1 MIKHTIATLAL
12 TLLSTPITA
21 DTWYDIDGGSYVIID
36 DDKLSI
42 HDLSSFYY
50 FDEVFSDARTGAAV
64 RLCIGADEGPGIGTD
79 CLGWFQPQANF
90 SNHGKNRSLHFDISR
105 MPLVFEM
112 FEQLL
117 NRGLS
122 MKMSI
127 DNGDLFYASTLN
139 KEYELNREAIN
150 ILNLND

>member
-12 TLLSTPITA
+12 TLLSTPINA
-21 DTWYDIDGGSYVIID
+21 ETWYDVDGGTYVVID

-50 FDEVFSDARTGAAV
+50 FDEVFSDARTGAEV
-64 RLCIGADEGPGIGTD
+64 RLCIGVGDEMGMGSE
-79 CLGWFQPQANF
+79 CLGWFKPQAGF
-90 SNHGKNRSLHFDISR
+90 SNHGKNRSLHFDISE
-105 MPLVFEM
+105 MSLVFVL
-112 FEQLL
+112 FEEGL
-117 NRGLS
+117 NTGLS
-122 MKMSI
+122 KRVSI

-139 KEYELNREAIN
+139 KEYQLNEAAID